1 VLIPLVLAFALV
13 SPDIDS
19 PPKYKAWVEN
29 HEVWM
34 ETSAGPRRVVY
45 DALAADPV
53 AASPSGDRIV
63 YGVINPD
70 FDAPHCGNTPQKFVA
85 LVNASGQFQWK
96 AALKEA
102 CNDFDKFEWIDDHR
116 IGVML
121 CGHANCFYW
130 VLAAANGAI
139 LEEDSGGFDF
149 VWSHNRRYV
158 AHRTVGNFE
167 LDANNMVETSMLWF
181 NDARD
186 SVYPPVKPGTNTLY
200 LREIIDDMTWSPDD
214 AWLAF
219 PEVEYPSYD
228 SFVVL
233 VSPSGKVLRDSLP
246 VEVNDAVIQWTAHNH
261 FQINASGRTFKY
273 VVAGGALHEIVQ
285 R

>member
-1 VLIPLVLAFALV
+1 MLISVILAFALMF
-13 SPDIDS
+13 PDVDS
-19 PPKYKAWVEN
+19 QPKYKAWIQD

-34 ETSAGPRRVVY
+34 ETSAGPRRVIY
-45 DALAADPV
+45 DSLAADPV
-53 AASPSGDRIV
+53 AASPAGDRVV
-63 YGVINPD
+63 YGVINTS
-70 FDAPHCGNTPQKFVA
+70 FDAVHCGNTPQKFVV
-85 LVNASGQFQWK
+85 LVNSSGQFQWK
-96 AALKEA
+96 TALKEA
-102 CNDFDKFEWIDDHR
+102 CNDFTKFEWIDDHR

-130 VLAAANGAI
+130 VLDAGSGTI

-158 AHRTVGNFE
+158 AHSTAGNFE
-167 LDANNMVETSMLWF
+167 LDANTVVETSTLWF

-200 LREIIDDMTWSPDD
+200 LRDIIDDMTWSPDD

-246 VEVNDAVIQWTAHNH
+246 VDVSDAVIQWTDSSH

-273 VVAGGALHEIVQ
+273 VIAGGTLHEIVHH
-285 R
+285 

>member
-1 VLIPLVLAFALV
+1 VLIPVILALALM
-13 SPDIDS
+13 SPDIDP
-19 PPKYKAWVEN
+19 PPKYKAWVQG

-34 ETSAGPRRVVY
+34 ETDAGPRRVIY
-45 DALAADPV
+45 DALAAEPV
-53 AASPSGDRIV
+53 AASPGGDRVV
-63 YGVINPD
+63 YGVINTN
-70 FDAPHCGNTPQKFVA
+70 FDVHCGNTPQKFVV

-96 AALKEA
+96 TALKEA
-102 CNDFDKFEWIDDHR
+102 CTDFTKFEWIDAHR

-130 VLAAANGAI
+130 VLDAGSGAI
-139 LEEDSGGFDF
+139 LEEDFGGFDF

-158 AHRTVGNFE
+158 AHRTVGNVE
-167 LDANNMVETSMLWF
+167 LDRYTLAETSTLLF

-186 SVYPPVKPGTNTLY
+186 SVYPPVKPGTQAFY
-200 LREIIDDMTWSPDD
+200 DREIIDDMTWSPDD

-233 VSPSGKVLRDSLP
+233 VSPDGKVLRDSLP
-246 VEVNDAVIQWTAHNH
+246 VDANDAVIKWTDNRR

-273 VVAGGALHEIVQ
+273 VVDGNTLREITSKE
-285 R
+285 